1 MGVDPADGALALDH
15 FNNGCLLWKEALNH
29 VPNHRPA
36 ERNAFRIVSQRQ
48 GAKLFNL
55 SARVR
60 AKRSDRRSWLF
71 SNPNTASRGCA
82 DLRSAVCSKLISMAR
97 PLHAREKP

>member
-1 MGVDPADGALALDH
+1 
-15 FNNGCLLWKEALNH
+15 LNH

-36 ERNAFRIVSQRQ
+36 ERNAFRLVSQRQ

-60 AKRSDRRSWLF
+60 AKRSDRRS
-71 SNPNTASRGCA
+71 
-82 DLRSAVCSKLISMAR
+82 
-97 PLHAREKP
+97 